1 MMIVFPSTNSNE
13 PKEKIITEYN
23 ICNIVNRLVNR
34 DAFVISAVKSDTST
48 GSELSISFNIRGYI
62 FSTNNLWGEGVKNTD
77 TVYAQL
83 KITQAT
89 GTNSPYWD
97 TYDRLEL
104 TTTEPDPKAGFY
116 LQLWDGNGENGKVP
130 RESWIKFD
138 NGAVYIDD
146 GDLG

>member
-1 MMIVFPSTNSNE
+1 MIVFPSTNSGD

-34 DAFVISAVKSDTST
+34 DAFVISATSID
-48 GSELSISFNIRGYI
+48 SKLNISFNIKGYI
-62 FSTNNLWGEGVKNTD
+62 FSTDNLWGEGVSKD
-77 TVYAQL
+77 STVYAQL

-89 GTNSPYWD
+89 TDSPYWD
-97 TYDRLEL
+97 TYAGLEL
-104 TTTEPDPKAGFY
+104 TTTKPDPKYGVY
-116 LQLWDGNGENGKVP
+116 LQLWDSETQDVP
-130 RESWIKFD
+130 RDSWVKFD